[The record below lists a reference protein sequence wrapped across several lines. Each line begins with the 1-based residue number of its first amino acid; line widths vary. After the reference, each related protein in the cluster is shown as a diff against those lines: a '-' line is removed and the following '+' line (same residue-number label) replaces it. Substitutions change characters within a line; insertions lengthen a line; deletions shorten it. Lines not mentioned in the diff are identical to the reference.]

1 MMRCL
6 IFLSILFYIN
16 YPVIFGQQP
25 DYVRGKVI
33 DSKTSQP
40 VPFATVRLK
49 TSQIG
54 VLTNTEGDFKIL
66 NSLRFQSDS
75 FMVSCIGFQRTSMA
89 YSTLKTSGMNII
101 KLVPDIYSLNE
112 VTVTA
117 KRKRI
122 SPIVVVSRA
131 LRNIKK
137 THPDKP
143 FSYISYYRD
152 YLKDNSNN
160 YLNLNEAIIQTLD
173 KGFTYSSD
181 SSGYRLLDF
190 RKNTDFIRTKIT
202 PYYNLPGTD
211 HSEESFKKI
220 PHATVGDQFGNE
232 LFILLVHD
240 AIRNFDKRSF
250 SFIDTLTK
258 DFIRNHRFSEP
269 IGIHDGGTLLYKIN
283 FISKRQIT
291 GNSIQMKGAIFIQ
304 PDDYSIHKL
313 EYLGSFLDKEEKYRE
328 IFNIELEYVHEP
340 AVNSKMCLKYISFRN
355 LFTLPDSTDNDY
367 FKMEKLLWRNS
378 PLGPFPD
385 MTIIVSFNRN
395 IDPVIAGKT
404 DNYDLTIGK
413 RKAKITKVLAKGP
426 HLFITVRDDKF
437 KHEEMDSTIINI
449 NNLKDI
455 NGNILNKRRDLEF
468 HQFRELFV
476 QEYNKPLEFQ
486 DSCFVQ
492 AMPLEQN
499 CISTAN
505 DLGRFWM
512 NTPLKTEENQHVSPT
527 NELNNLDSL
536 VNVLN
541 GKLVTVENVYIE
553 TDRNNYLAG
562 DTIWFSAFIMDNL
575 LMDSTS
581 LSKILYVDLINPD
594 NKPEKHIKLLIS
606 NGRAK
611 GDFELYKD
619 AENGLYRL
627 RAYTQYMRNFQSEFL
642 FEKDIPVYQS
652 DFTRHILV
660 NPVLNK
666 NISGDSVELYIRTIL
681 PDEYKSL
688 EKKLEVL
695 VKLNDTLSIRRTFNF
710 KKVLNGSMGFFV
722 PSMLNCSSV
731 EIILTLSDK
740 TVISTQN
747 ISLQLS
753 SDIMLQ
759 FFPESGKL
767 IDGIENVVAYKAVDN
782 AGNPKEFDADIVDE
796 NQNIITHIIADRRGV
811 GKFVITPECSHNYKA
826 ILTSTGCTL
835 AGNKYVFN
843 LPEIEPKGYVLN
855 FYTNSDKILI
865 KNNQNIVKRR
875 HYLLVSVR
883 GMVCDSYEVKL
894 DTGTYELY
902 LPFKTYPKGIVQIT
916 LYDSLFHPQAE
927 RLVFNNRPDQKML
940 IHVEADK
947 KEYLNKEKVNLTINV
962 KDVDGYPDESSL
974 SISVVDDS
982 KCDSLFNFPDIES
995 YLYIT
1000 SELKGKVDYSL
1011 LNLADTTDEGNT
1023 KRDIVMMIQG
1033 WRNFLWNSIRY
1044 NNASEISYPIEKGLF
1059 VDGTVFN
1066 YNKRRSS
1073 GDFTINFLDFNSGFN
1088 GFVTLDKSNKFEIE
1102 SPLFYDSHDFFIQTS
1117 NKKNKRT
1124 VNVGITLDTVPMPDI
1139 DYRNNELPYS
1149 SHKAGYLG
1157 ALDEKFTF
1165 ADSIYATDIKYI
1177 NLPEVRIK
1185 ARLNPTIFTPDVE
1198 IDLNKTDPTGKR
1210 YSNLFQMIHQE
1221 FGEKAFTATG
1231 YGTNGKMYNPILVV
1245 NGAPLTA
1252 SECPP
1257 CYDFSAYAWA
1267 TAIPI
1272 NEISDVKFYEAESK
1286 YSQWLSP
1293 PPHLIKDMSE
1303 WVKGLYMPPVDPK
1316 IYFPVVS
1323 FKTYSNSYRGYP
1335 KGAIFFTY
1343 QGLYNA
1349 REFYQP
1355 VYENNNNIP
1364 DNRTTI
1370 FWNPEI
1376 KTDSTGIARV
1386 SFYNS
1391 DLKGKT
1397 LIRVSGVSF
1406 NLKDASSSIS
1416 YYLSH

>member
-1 MMRCL
+1 MMRYL

-33 DSKTSQP
+33 DSKTSEP
-40 VPFATVRLK
+40 ISFATVRLK
-49 TSQIG
+49 NSQVG
-54 VLTNTEGDFKIL
+54 VLTNTEGDFMIL
-66 NSLRFQSDS
+66 NSPRFQSDS
-75 FMVSCIGFQRTSMA
+75 LILSCIGFRRTSLA

-101 KLVPDIYSLNE
+101 KLEPDIYGLNE
-112 VTVTA
+112 VTITA
-117 KRKRI
+117 RKKRI
-122 SPIVVVSRA
+122 SPIIIVSRA
-131 LRNIKK
+131 LRDIKK
-137 THPDKP
+137 NSPDKP
-143 FSYISYYRD
+143 FSYVSYYRD

-160 YLNLNEAIIQTLD
+160 YLNLNEALIQTLD
-173 KGFTYSSD
+173 KGFTCSSD
-181 SSGYRLLDF
+181 SNSYRLLDL
-190 RKNTDFIRTKIT
+190 RKNTDFIRMDIT
-202 PYYNLPGTD
+202 PYYDLPGTD
-211 HSEESFKKI
+211 HNKESYKRI
-220 PHATVGDQFGNE
+220 PHVKLGDQYGNE

-250 SFIDTLTK
+250 SYIDTLTK
-258 DFIRNHRFSEP
+258 NFIRNHRFSDP

-283 FISKRQIT
+283 FISKQQIT
-291 GNSIQMKGAIFIQ
+291 GDSIRMKGAIFIQ

-313 EYLGSFLDKEEKYRE
+313 EYLGSFLDMEEKYRE
-328 IFNIELEYVHEP
+328 IFNIEIEYDHEP
-340 AVNSKMCLKYISFRN
+340 AVNSKMCLKYISFSN
-355 LFTLPDSTDNDY
+355 LFTLPDSTDNEY
-367 FKMEKLLWRNS
+367 FKMEKLEWRNF
-378 PLGPFPD
+378 PFGPHPD
-385 MTIIVSFNRN
+385 MTIIACFNRK
-395 IDPVIAGKT
+395 IDPVLGAKM
-404 DNYDLTIGK
+404 DNYVLTIGAK
-413 RKAKITKVLAKGP
+413 KAKIRKVWVSGDKLY
-426 HLFITVRDDKF
+426 ITVRDNKF
-437 KHEEMDSTIINI
+437 KPEELDSCSLSIKH
-449 NNLKDI
+449 LKDI
-455 NGNILNKRRDLEF
+455 NGNILNKRRNLEF

-476 QEYNKPLEFQ
+476 QEYNKPLEIQ
-486 DSCFVQ
+486 DSCFIQ
-492 AMPLEQN
+492 AMLLEQN

-512 NTPLKTEENQHVSPT
+512 NTPLKTEENQQVSPT

-541 GKLVTVENVYIE
+541 DKLVTVENVYIE

-594 NKPEKHIKLLIS
+594 NKLEKHLKLLIS

-611 GDFELYKD
+611 GDFGLNKD

-660 NPVLNK
+660 NPVINK
-666 NISGDSVELYIRTIL
+666 SISGDSVVLYIRTIL

-688 EKKLEVL
+688 EKQLEVL
-695 VKLNDTLSIRRTFNF
+695 VKLNDTLSVNRTFNF
-710 KKVLNGSMGFFV
+710 KKVLNESMGFFV
-722 PSMLNCSSV
+722 PSKLNCSSA
-731 EIILTLSDK
+731 EIIITLYDK
-740 TVISTQN
+740 TVISTQK
-747 ISLQLS
+747 ISLQLN

-767 IDGIENVVAYKAVDN
+767 VDGIENVVAFIAVDK

-796 NQNIITHIIADRRGV
+796 NQTIITHIAADKRGV
-811 GKFVITPECSHNYKA
+811 GKFVITPDCSHNYKA
-826 ILTSTGCTL
+826 LLTSTGSTL
-835 AGNKYVFN
+835 AGSKYVFN
-843 LPEIEPKGYVLN
+843 LPETEPKGYVLN
-855 FYTNSDKILI
+855 FYTNSGRILI
-865 KNNQNIVKRR
+865 KNNQNPVKRR
-875 HYLLVSVR
+875 HYLLISVR
-883 GMVCDSYEVKL
+883 GMVCDSYEAKL

-927 RLVFNNRPDQKML
+927 RLVFNNRSDQRML
-940 IHVEADK
+940 IYVEADK

-962 KDVDGYPDESSL
+962 KDVDGNPVESSL

-982 KCDSLFNFPDIES
+982 KCDSLFNIPDIES
-995 YLYIT
+995 YLHIA

-1011 LNLADTTDEGNT
+1011 LNLADTTDEGNA

-1033 WRNFLWNSIRY
+1033 WRNFMWNSIRY
-1044 NNASEISYPIEKGLF
+1044 NNTSKISYPIEKGLF
-1059 VDGTVFN
+1059 LDGTVLN

-1073 GDFTINFLDFNSGFN
+1073 GDFTLNFLDFNSGFN
-1088 GFVTLDKSNKFEIE
+1088 GVVTLDKSNKFEIE
-1102 SPLFYDSHDFFIQTS
+1102 SPLFYDSHDFFIQTR
-1117 NKKNKRT
+1117 NKKNIRT
-1124 VNVGITLDTVPMPDI
+1124 VSVGITLDTVPIPDI
-1139 DYRNNELPYS
+1139 DCRNNELPYS
-1149 SHKAGYLG
+1149 SYKAGYLG

-1210 YSNLFQMIHQE
+1210 YSSLFQMIHQE

-1231 YGTNGKMYNPILVV
+1231 YGTNGKMFNPILVV

-1257 CYDFSAYAWA
+1257 CHDFNAYAWA
-1267 TAIPI
+1267 TSIPI

-1293 PPHLIKDMSE
+1293 PPHIIKDMSE

-1343 QGLYNA
+1343 QGLYKA

-1355 VYENNNNIP
+1355 VYEKNNNIP

-1376 KTDSTGIARV
+1376 KTDSTGIARI

-1397 LIRVSGVSF
+1397 MIRVSGVSF
-1406 NLKDASSSIS
+1406 NLKDATSSIS